1 MTLAELVKS
10 VLDVAVDNYPT
21 YGIKPPVKIAGYDRK
36 DTKKASKGIDLI
48 DTNETPIYTTNGVRI
63 GGEQFCEM
71 IINETTF
78 EKTGLLYDDIETLL
92 QTDSHDFTLTKIN
105 LDNKYK
111 VFERKYRIRYYG
123 GKV

>member
-1 MTLAELVKS
+1 MTLAELVKT
-10 VLDVAVDNYPT
+10 VLDVAVGNYPT
-21 YGIKPPVKIAGYDRK
+21 YGIKPPVKITGYDRK

-48 DTNETPIYTTNGVRI
+48 NIDEDPVYTTNGVRMP
-63 GGEQFCEM
+63 GNQYCEM

-78 EKTGLLYDDIETLL
+78 DRVANLYNDIETLL
-92 QTDSHDFTLTKIN
+92 QASSYDLTLSRIN
-105 LDNKYK
+105 LGDKVK